1 MRKVVKTTEEKIQNL
16 TGKTVKG
23 LKRSVRK
30 HGLEETSKLLEVSY
44 KELKALYKKLEE
56 VVVVE
61 KVTSITIPPKEGEK
75 PQGEI
80 TIVTHNGVFHID
92 EVTSVALFKMA
103 YPNHNIK
110 IDRIGHQD
118 SFDTDSI
125 DYVIDIGK
133 SYDNEK
139 FFDHHQDREL
149 PASNKLVYKYL
160 VENRLLE
167 DCHAHIME
175 EISNHDVGIK
185 QSILGKELAYLNA
198 QDIYGEE
205 QMKKFSLAVKAVARY
220 LQYGDFGQAADDAI
234 VEGKKVEQEKIA
246 KEKAIIDS
254 CLNFEGLEQVL
265 EMPRFLSS
273 WKQHINGEVGTNFEV
288 VVWYDDK
295 QNNWQA
301 QVVPVNPTS
310 FERVGKGF
318 TEKDEDMTF
327 IHVGKFFCVAP
338 TREVMID
345 YLKKCNFE

>member
-1 MRKVVKTTEEKIQNL
+1 MRKVVKSLEQKIQTL
-16 TGKTVKG
+16 TGKSIKG

-61 KVTSITIPPKEGEK
+61 KTTTVVISPKEGIHLE
-75 PQGEI
+75 GEI
-80 TIVTHNGVFHID
+80 NVVTHNGVFHAD
-92 EVTSVALFKMA
+92 EVTAVALFAMA
-103 YPNHNIK
+103 NPNHDIVVT
-110 IDRIGHQD
+110 RIGHQD
-118 SFDTDSI
+118 DFDASDY
-125 DYVIDIGK
+125 DYVVDVGRK
-133 SYDNEK
+133 YDGEK

-149 PASNKLVYKYL
+149 PASNKLVYNYL

-167 DCHAHIME
+167 DCHVHIME

-205 QMKKFSLAVKAVARY
+205 QMKKFSLAVKAVVRY

-338 TREVMID
+338 TREVMFN